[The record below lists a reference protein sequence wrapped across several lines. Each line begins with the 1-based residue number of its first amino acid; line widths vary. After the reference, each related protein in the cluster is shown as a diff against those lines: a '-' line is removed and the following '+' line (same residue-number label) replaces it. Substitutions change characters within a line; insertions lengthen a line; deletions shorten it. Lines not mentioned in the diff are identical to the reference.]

1 MIALLDYAR
10 SGDIVVVWKLD
21 RLGRSIQHLIEV
33 VTLLGERGV
42 GFRSLTEG
50 FDTTTPGGKLLFHA
64 LGALA
69 HFERDLIRERTMAGF
84 ATARAGPVGGAR
96 S

>member
-1 MIALLDYAR
+1 LSQIFTETASGALRELPELDRLLDYAR

-50 FDTTTPGGKLLFHA
+50 FGGS
-64 LGALA
+64 
-69 HFERDLIRERTMAGF
+69 
-84 ATARAGPVGGAR
+84 AR

>member
-1 MIALLDYAR
+1 LDYAR

-50 FDTTTPGGKLLFHA
+50 FGGS
-64 LGALA
+64 
-69 HFERDLIRERTMAGF
+69 
-84 ATARAGPVGGAR
+84 ARR
-96 S
+96 